1 MKLSDEF
8 LEKCNLVL
16 LQQSIQ
22 MNVCYYGFKELPM
35 PGWILAV
42 YEGRSEI
49 RMTTRINLDC
59 KFLLIETNDVL
70 FISDD
75 YGEEALANDIQKMY
89 KRFLLLTK
97 QLKQKKIKQKLSEVE
112 CDFK

>member
-16 LQQSIQ
+16 LQYSTSLG
-22 MNVCYYGFKELPM
+22 VRYYGFKELPM

-42 YEGRSEI
+42 CDDGSQL
-49 RMTTRINLDC
+49 RMTSRIHLDC
-59 KFLLIETNDVL
+59 LFLRIETNDVI
-70 FISDD
+70 FISDYYD
-75 YGEEALANDIQKMY
+75 EESLANDIKKMY
-89 KRFLLLTK
+89 KSFLLLTK
-97 QLKQKKIKQKLSEVE
+97 QLKQKKIELKLSEVE